1 MLRIET
7 YPAPVGAAL
16 RADWRVRVRPAVG
29 VDGEEGAASADGTPA
44 DARWRE
50 LPVYR
55 VKVDM
60 HDVHAASMAYFDADF
75 AAGPVEVEVTP
86 VGWDAFYTAAVRPL
100 SLGIE
105 PTVEQRAVRFT
116 LDRPTNCS
124 VEINR
129 NRMGNLHL
137 FAGDLAEMDTLM
149 KPGFDVAVE
158 GNPNGPNTF
167 GRDVLRRI
175 EAARNRREDVGADAA
190 ARPVR
195 VLVRRAHYCIEDC
208 VMDLPSDVEL
218 VLAGGVV
225 LDGAFRIRGRR
236 NVAIR
241 GRGVF
246 DQADFKRFS
255 GLNGVTIAQSRHV
268 TVDGPTFVNPPHYT
282 VMLGASSDVT
292 IRNVKSFSCEGWSD
306 GVDMMA
312 CRDVTVERCFL
323 RTSDDCIAI
332 YGSRWEYRGGS
343 SDVTVRDCAL
353 WSDVAHP
360 MMIGTHGDHEH
371 DGDVLER
378 LRFEDIDVLEH
389 NEYQDNYLG
398 VMAINAGDANVVR
411 DVTWRC
417 VRVERFRHGRVID
430 IETKWNKD
438 YNPRPGRLVE
448 HVLVDGVDVASGSG
462 EEPSII
468 AGYDADHP
476 VRDVTIRGFR
486 RDGVPCGDAAAV
498 NVRIGPNADDVR
510 IEA

>member
-1 MLRIET
+1 MRIEC
-7 YPAPVGAAL
+7 YSAPVGAVL
-16 RADWRVRVRPAVG
+16 QRDWRVRVRPVAVADG
-29 VDGEEGAASADGTPA
+29 GAAGGDGESA
-44 DARWRE
+44 WRE

-86 VGWDAFYTAAVRPL
+86 AGWNAFYTAEVRPL

-105 PTVEQRAVRFT
+105 PTVEPRAVRFVI
-116 LDRPTNCS
+116 DRPLNCS

-137 FAGDLAEMDTLM
+137 FAGDLAEMDALLG
-149 KPGFDVAVE
+149 PDANGRGFDVTVE

-167 GRDVLRRI
+167 GRDALWRV
-175 EAARNRREDVGADAA
+175 EAARKPG
-190 ARPVR
+190 RPVR

-208 VMDLPSDVEL
+208 VMDLPDDVEI
-218 VLAGGVV
+218 VLEGGAV

-241 GRGVF
+241 GRGMF
-246 DQADFKRFS
+246 YQADFKRFS
-255 GLNGVTIAQSRHV
+255 GLSGVTIAQSEHV
-268 TVDGPTFVNPPHYT
+268 TVDGPVFVNPPHYT

-323 RTSDDCIAI
+323 RTSDDCIAV

-378 LRFEDIDVLEH
+378 LHFENIDVLEH

-398 VMAINAGDANVVR
+398 VMAINAGDANTVR
-411 DVTWRC
+411 DVTWRRI
-417 VRVERFRHGRVID
+417 RVERFRHGRVID
-430 IETKWNKD
+430 IETKWNRD

-448 HVLVDGVDVASGSG
+448 RVLVEDVDVASGSG
-462 EEPSII
+462 EETSIV
-468 AGYDADHP
+468 AGYDAGHP

-498 NVRIGPNADDVR
+498 NVRVGPNADGVR